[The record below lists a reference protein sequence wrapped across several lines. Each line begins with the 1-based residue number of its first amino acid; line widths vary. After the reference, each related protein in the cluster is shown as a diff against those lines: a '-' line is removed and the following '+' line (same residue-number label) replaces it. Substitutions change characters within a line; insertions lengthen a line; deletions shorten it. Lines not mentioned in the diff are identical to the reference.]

1 MKKDITEIVLD
12 TVKHKGKQILLLKF
26 PYNSKLIELTK
37 QLTEAKWSN
46 THKAWYTSYSID
58 VLHQVKNLFAGIAV
72 IDAQPLKDK
81 INTFKN
87 SSASVKANVL
97 SEELLQQ
104 IEKFKNWMLSRRYS
118 NNTIGTYSEAL
129 VIFLKFYSKKALAEI
144 TNDDIITFNKEYILK
159 YKFSSSY
166 QNQVVNAVKL
176 FFRSVHNVSINV
188 DLIHRPKR
196 SHPLPNVLSKED
208 VKKIL
213 EVHTN
218 FKHRVMLSLIYACG
232 LRRSELLNLK
242 ANDIDSDRGLLFIK
256 QAKGKK
262 DRMVPLSVK
271 TIQLLREYYKIY
283 KPEVWFFEGQT
294 KGVKYSA
301 ESLQSVL
308 KQALTKAKI
317 TKPATLHWLRHS
329 YATHLLE
336 SGTDLRY
343 IQELLGHKSSR
354 TTEIYTHVSIKSIQN
369 IKSPFDY
376 L

>member
-129 VIFLKFYSKKALAEI
+129 VIF
-144 TNDDIITFNKEYILK
+144 
-159 YKFSSSY
+159 
-166 QNQVVNAVKL
+166 
-176 FFRSVHNVSINV
+176 
-188 DLIHRPKR
+188 
-196 SHPLPNVLSKED
+196 
-208 VKKIL
+208 
-213 EVHTN
+213 
-218 FKHRVMLSLIYACG
+218 
-232 LRRSELLNLK
+232 
-242 ANDIDSDRGLLFIK
+242 
-256 QAKGKK
+256 
-262 DRMVPLSVK
+262 
-271 TIQLLREYYKIY
+271 
-283 KPEVWFFEGQT
+283 
-294 KGVKYSA
+294 
-301 ESLQSVL
+301 
-308 KQALTKAKI
+308 
-317 TKPATLHWLRHS
+317 
-329 YATHLLE
+329 
-336 SGTDLRY
+336 
-343 IQELLGHKSSR
+343 
-354 TTEIYTHVSIKSIQN
+354 
-369 IKSPFDY
+369 
-376 L
+376 